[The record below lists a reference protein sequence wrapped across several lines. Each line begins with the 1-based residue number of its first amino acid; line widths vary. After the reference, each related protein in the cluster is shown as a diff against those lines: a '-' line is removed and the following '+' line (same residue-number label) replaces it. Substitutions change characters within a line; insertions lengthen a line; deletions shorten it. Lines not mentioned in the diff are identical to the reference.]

1 MNLCH
6 NVKFIDLYS
15 FNLFKPLNLKTQK
28 GQEKKKLKLIPAVE
42 EESHIGH

>member
-6 NVKFIDLYS
+6 NVKFIGLYS
-15 FNLFKPLNLKTQK
+15 LNLFKPLNLKTQK
-28 GQEKKKLKLIPAVE
+28 GQEKKLKLIPAVE

>member
-6 NVKFIDLYS
+6 KVKFIGVYS
-15 FNLFKPLNLKTQK
+15 FNLFKPFNIKTQK
-28 GQEKKKLKLIPAVE
+28 GQEKKLKLIPADE